1 MTFYHFSCKTFL
13 LSVAMCQRAL
23 TLEAKLIYVSM
34 KRRKAKADHL
44 SQGILMINAK
54 VGVLHLSQCLE
65 SPKKSYFLENETI
78 LYFLEPVKL
87 GDRTTSE

>member
-1 MTFYHFSCKTFL
+1 
-13 LSVAMCQRAL
+13 MCQRAL

-65 SPKKSYFLENETI
+65 SPKKVF
-78 LYFLEPVKL
+78 FFGK
-87 GDRTTSE
+87 

>member
-1 MTFYHFSCKTFL
+1 
-13 LSVAMCQRAL
+13 MCQRAL

-65 SPKKSYFLENETI
+65 SPKKSLFENTD
-78 LYFLEPVKL
+78 LYFLEPIKL
-87 GDRTTSE
+87 G

>member
-65 SPKKSYFLENETI
+65 SPKKVRFFLENETI
-78 LYFLEPVKL
+78 LYFLEPIKL
-87 GDRTTSE
+87 G

>member
-1 MTFYHFSCKTFL
+1 
-13 LSVAMCQRAL
+13 MCQRAL
-23 TLEAKLIYVSM
+23 TLEAKLIYVRIVSM

-65 SPKKSYFLENETI
+65 SPKKSYFFGKSDYLKPLIYIFSN
-78 LYFLEPVKL
+78 L
-87 GDRTTSE
+87 

>member
-23 TLEAKLIYVSM
+23 TLEAKLIYVRIVSM

-65 SPKKSYFLENETI
+65 SPKKSYMENETI
-78 LYFLEPVKL
+78 LYFLEPIKL
-87 GDRTTSE
+87 G